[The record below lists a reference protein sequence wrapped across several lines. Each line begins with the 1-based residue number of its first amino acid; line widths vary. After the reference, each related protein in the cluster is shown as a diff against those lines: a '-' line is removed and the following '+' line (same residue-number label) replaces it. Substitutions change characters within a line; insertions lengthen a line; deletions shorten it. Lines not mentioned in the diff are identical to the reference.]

1 MLRATLRSL
10 LARKLRLLLA
20 SFAVL
25 LGVSFVSGAFV
36 LTDSLSKVFDNLF
49 TSINKGTA
57 VNVQGVSALGDDS
70 FDASDREPVPQSVLD
85 AVTKV
90 DGVSDVVGDVNGT
103 GQLVVKNGKINK
115 VYKTGG
121 PPILGIAFHA
131 SSPQEALQVKR
142 GTAPHG
148 LDQLAIDATTADKAH
163 LKVGDRVG
171 VLGKGPERV
180 VTVVGVVG
188 FKDVGSLAGAT
199 LLAFDPAS
207 AQQLFGI
214 PGTWTQLSVASDQ
227 GVSEKELR
235 NRIATVLPKGVEAVT
250 VQQTVADASK
260 ALKQGLGFF
269 NTFLLAF
276 AGISLFVGAFLIFN
290 TFSMLVAQRT
300 RELALMRAL
309 GASRGQVNRSVL
321 LEALVVGVVSSLGG
335 FLAGIAVAYG
345 LRALLGALNIEL
357 PSGATVIAT
366 RTFVVSMVVG
376 VGITIIAAL
385 IPARRAAKVSPV
397 QAMRESGPAEDRS
410 LVRRTLL
417 GAVFAGLGAAALTV
431 GLNDGGLQ
439 LVGLGAALLFIG
451 VTTLSPLVARPVV
464 GVLGWPFAKLGVPGR
479 LGRGNAMRSPRRT
492 SATAAALMI
501 GLALVAMVS
510 TLGQSV
516 KKSVVKIVSTS
527 LGADYVLHTDQYQP
541 FSPDVAKALSGKPEL
556 AAVAAFRQGQAK
568 IGKAGRVS
576 LQGCQPRGPAES
588 VLKLD
593 VLKGDLAAGLT
604 GGALAVS
611 KTEAAN
617 LGVSVGD
624 SVPVT
629 WARTGE
635 HPAKVGAVYADNDF
649 AGGYLVS
656 DTTYDANVTNKNL
669 VVVAVKGASG
679 TTPQASRA
687 AIEKALVAF
696 PTLSIEDQAQFVK
709 AQGDQ
714 VDTLLNAIT
723 GLLVLSVLIAVLG
736 IINTLA
742 LSVVERTRELG
753 LLRAVGLQR
762 RQLRRMIRAESV
774 VIALYGALLGIAI
787 GLAFGWAVVSSLHDE
802 GITEFAVPLQR
813 LLVVLGVAALGGVVA
828 AALPARRAARL
839 NVLEAVAST

>member
-1 MLRATLRSL
+1 MLRATFRSL
-10 LARKLRLLLA
+10 LARKLRLVLA
-20 SFAVL
+20 SLAVL

-49 TSINKGTA
+49 TSINQGTA
-57 VNVQGVSALGDDS
+57 VNVQAVSVLGAS
-70 FDASDREPVPQSVLD
+70 GFDATDREPVSQSVLD
-85 AVTKV
+85 AVKKV
-90 DGVSDVVGDVNGT
+90 RGVSDVVGDVDGA
-103 GQLVVKNGKINK
+103 GQLVLTNGK
-115 VYKTGG
+115 VYKTHGA
-121 PPILGIAFHA
+121 PTLGIAFHA
-131 SSPQEALQVKR
+131 GSPQESLQVKR
-142 GTAPHG
+142 GAAPQG
-148 LDQLAIDATTADKAH
+148 MDQMAVDATTAGKAQ
-163 LKVGDRVG
+163 LAVGDRVG
-171 VLGKGPERV
+171 VLGKGPKRM
-180 VTVVGVVG
+180 VTVVGIVG
-188 FKDVGSLAGAT
+188 FKDVGTLAGAA

-207 AQQLFGI
+207 AQTLFGT
-214 PGTWTQLSVASDQ
+214 PGTWSRLDIAAAP
-227 GVSEKELR
+227 GVSNSELR
-235 NRIATVLPKGVEAVT
+235 DRITAVLPKGVEAVT

-260 ALKQGLGFF
+260 SLKQGLGFF

-321 LEALVVGVVSSLGG
+321 LEAVVVGVVSSLGG
-335 FLAGIAVAYG
+335 FLAGIAVAVG
-345 LRALLGALNIEL
+345 LRGLLGALGIEL
-357 PSGATVIAT
+357 PSGGTVIAT

-376 VGITIIAAL
+376 VGITTVAAL
-385 IPARRAAKVSPV
+385 VPARRAAKVSPV

-410 LVRRTLL
+410 LVRRTVIGAIIL
-417 GAVFAGLGAAALTV
+417 GLGGAALAAGLNGA
-431 GLNDGGLQ
+431 GIQ
-439 LVGLGAALLFIG
+439 LVGLGAALSFLG
-451 VTTLSPLVARPVV
+451 VTVLSPLVARPVV
-464 GVLGWPFAKLGVPGR
+464 GLLGWPFARLGVPGR

-510 TLGQSV
+510 TLGQSA

-541 FSPDVAKALSGKPEL
+541 FSPDVATALRGQPEL

-568 IGKAGRVS
+568 VGKAGLASVQGVS
-576 LQGCQPRGPAES
+576 PSALQT

-593 VLKGDLAAGLT
+593 IVKGDLGRLAD
-604 GGALAVS
+604 GALGLS

-617 LGVSVGD
+617 LAVSVGD

-629 WARTGE
+629 WARTGQQ
-635 HPAKVGAVYADNDF
+635 AMQVGAVYADNQF

-656 DTTYDANVTNKNL
+656 DATFDANVTNKQV

-687 AIEKALVAF
+687 AIENALVDF
-696 PTLSIEDQAQFVK
+696 PNITVEDQAQFVK
-709 AQGDQ
+709 TQGDQ

-762 RQLRRMIRAESV
+762 RQLRRMIRAESI
-774 VIALYGALLGIAI
+774 VIALYGALLGIAV
-787 GLAFGWAVVSSLHDE
+787 GLGFGYALVLSLHDQ

-813 LLVVLGVAALGGVVA
+813 LLVVLGVAALGGVIA
-828 AALPARRAARL
+828 AALPARRAARM
-839 NVLEAVAST
+839 NVLDAVAST